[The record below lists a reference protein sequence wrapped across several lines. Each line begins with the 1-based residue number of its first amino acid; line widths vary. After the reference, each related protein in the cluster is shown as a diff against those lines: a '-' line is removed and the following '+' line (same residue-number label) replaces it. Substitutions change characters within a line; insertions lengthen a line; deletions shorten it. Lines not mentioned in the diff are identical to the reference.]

1 MISLRLMYNEKEEK
15 KKALKLAK
23 LLIETL
29 EKKGYVAKTNM
40 KIYRNR
46 KNSGGRIYISLEDS

>member
-29 EKKGYVAKTNM
+29 EKKGYVVKTNM

-46 KNSGGRIYISLEDS
+46 KNSGGRIYISLEDN